1 MKSTL
6 LPLLLF
12 VGIFVSINMEFGPDI
27 SFAVA
32 YGMVAAM
39 AFVISISFFW
49 LWHQRATPLALGMA
63 LCKLGSALILAW
75 YALYRVL
82 NRSPVMIDHEVLKL
96 FIGFY
101 FVGAAHHFAV
111 MQRTMR
117 TSLTVFVLPVVLTV
131 ALLVLLLAV

>member
-12 VGIFVSINMEFGPDI
+12 VGIFVMINIEFGPDA
-27 SFAVA
+27 SFAIA

-39 AFVISISFFW
+39 AFVISVSFFW
-49 LWHQRATPLALGMA
+49 LWRQRATPLALGMA

-75 YALYRVL
+75 YAFYRVL
-82 NRSPVMIDHEVLKL
+82 DQSPVMIDHEVLKV

-117 TSLTVFVLPVVLTV
+117 TSLTVFVMPVIIVVAFLV
-131 ALLVLLLAV
+131 ALLAA